1 MPEAADFPPAEVK
14 VRRYSGSANCDVIVS
29 FRGQEMALSCR
40 DYAQA
45 VKWARL
51 ECRAYKLPDTFA
63 VERIDS

>member
-14 VRRYSGSANCDVIVS
+14 VRRYSGSTTCDVIVS
-29 FRGQEMALSCR
+29 YRGQEMALSCR

-51 ECRAYKLPDTFA
+51 ECRAYKLPDTFT